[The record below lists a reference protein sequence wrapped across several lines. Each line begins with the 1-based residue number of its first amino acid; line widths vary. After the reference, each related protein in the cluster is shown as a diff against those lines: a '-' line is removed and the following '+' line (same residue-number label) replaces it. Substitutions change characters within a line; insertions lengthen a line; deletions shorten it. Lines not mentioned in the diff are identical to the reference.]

1 MNRLSSSF
9 ISRFIHY
16 KKGTG
21 DFLCVMVLFNFCSF
35 FVQFP
40 CYFFHKLQ
48 SMEPKMDY
56 FYGLQRSLQHFFHF
70 YFYLVLCNITK
81 RSIFFPACFSLKK
94 SSFLTLMMTFST
106 PVFLVFS
113 VAVHS
118 VQKLSMILFS
128 LVLIPNRK
136 VRHFFMF
143 AIRSA
148 QCLLLDIH

>member
-1 MNRLSSSF
+1 MRNGIIQFLLIFCAVSLLFFPQTSIDGAKNGLLLWSATITPTLLPFLLLSGF
-9 ISRFIHY
+9 MQY
-16 KKGTG
+16 YQT
-21 DFLCVMVLFNFCSF
+21 
-35 FVQFP
+35 
-40 CYFFHKLQ
+40 
-48 SMEPKMDY
+48 
-56 FYGLQRSLQHFFHF
+56 FHF
-70 YFYLVLCNITK
+70 LSRL
-81 RSIFFPACFSLKK
+81 FFPLKK
-94 SSFLTLMMTFST
+94 LFPDMMTFST